1 MHREEEEGD
10 WCQVPAINMLMNS
23 FSCLFLFI
31 RGGCRESW
39 VFRTQVSSL
48 QAAGPVIITLNLTI
62 FPGPRPWSHLCL
74 TTSTSVS
81 SSTYQRPLCQNQSHT
96 TTLFLWA
103 RLFIISEAVLG
114 VHISVLVSA
123 LHPPHPVRERVS
135 SSVFRPGCSQHS
147 VVAPSSNFNH
157 NFVHLGALKT
167 SQSVVFPHQSL

>member
-1 MHREEEEGD
+1 MHREEEESD

-31 RGGCRESW
+31 RGGCRESR

-62 FPGPRPWSHLCL
+62 FPGPRRWSHLRL

-81 SSTYQRPLCQNQSHT
+81 SSTYQMPLCQIQSHT
-96 TTLFLWA
+96 TRLLLWA
-103 RLFIISEAVLG
+103 RLFIISEADLG

-123 LHPPHPVRERVS
+123 LHPPHPVRE
-135 SSVFRPGCSQHS
+135 SVLLSIQTWLFSTLSCRSQLQ
-147 VVAPSSNFNH
+147 F
-157 NFVHLGALKT
+157 
-167 SQSVVFPHQSL
+167 